1 MRESFPPC
9 RDRATPWITEG
20 ASAEPAVLVS
30 PPPPVYASA
39 MSDDAPSFVRGIFA
53 GAIHD
58 DLLFPFPASLAER
71 DPDEARTVRRLLADL
86 ARMRDAGVIDAAR
99 FDEEETVPEE
109 TILALAAGGWM
120 GLSIPREY
128 GGLGL
133 SAAAYA
139 HVFGAISSMDAALG
153 VLLGVHCGLGSK
165 AIVLFGTAEQ
175 KARYLP
181 MLARGHTLAAYALTE
196 PETGSDAQ
204 NVVTQA
210 QPNDDGSW
218 TLTGR
223 KHWIGNGHR
232 AGVIATFAQAPVERG
247 GTTVLRPTAF
257 IIRPDMPG
265 FRVTG
270 TVRKLGIRGS
280 TQAELVYDGLRVP
293 ADHVLGTVGKG
304 FGVAVKVLNGGRMT
318 LAAGC
323 TAGTKSLLAQMV
335 EFAEHRVQFGRPIAD
350 FEITQRKLAR
360 TASDVYAADAMLGEL
375 ARLAEQPD
383 GEYALEAACCKVF
396 ASEMLWRAADEMV
409 QVAGGRGYVKPYPYE
424 RQLRDARIN
433 RIFEGTNEILRLF
446 ISLNGIQGPAAQL
459 KELGVALR
467 RPLRNLGLI
476 SGFAASR
483 LASRLGA
490 TPTLDVELHERLAA
504 HARHF
509 EKHVAELKDAAE
521 RLIRAYRKEI
531 VERQQELERLSDMA
545 IELFATAC
553 VLARTQQLLLAR
565 GEDGCSRELG
575 LCDLF
580 IVEAGRRFRASRVA
594 LQSPQDEVRRR
605 VAAGIRDAG
614 GYGVVDAML
623 PELQSDG
630 RTVRRSDG
638 PLSTEPLAPGD
649 QQRPQ
654 AASGSDRQTVRPRSD

>member
-1 MRESFPPC
+1 
-9 RDRATPWITEG
+9 
-20 ASAEPAVLVS
+20 
-30 PPPPVYASA
+30 

-58 DLLFPFPASLAER
+58 DLLFPFPASLDAR

-86 ARMRDAGVIDAAR
+86 ERLRDAGVIDPAR
-99 FDEEETVPEE
+99 FDEEETVPDA
-109 TILALAAGGWM
+109 TIRALAEGGWM

-139 HVFGAISSMDAALG
+139 HVFGAISRTDAALG

-165 AIVLFGTAEQ
+165 AIVLFGTPQQ

-181 MLARGHTLAAYALTE
+181 MLARGETLAAYALTE

-204 NVVTQA
+204 NIVTQA
-210 QPNDDGSW
+210 QPNADGSW

-223 KHWIGNGHR
+223 KQWIGNGHR
-232 AGVIATFAQAPVERG
+232 AGVIATFAQAPVQRG
-247 GTTVLRPTAF
+247 GKTVLRPTAF

-265 FRVTG
+265 FTVAG

-280 TQAELVYDGLRVP
+280 TQAELVYDSLRVP

-304 FGVAVKVLNGGRMT
+304 FGVAVKVLNGGRLT

-335 EFAEHRVQFGRPIAD
+335 DFAESRVQFGRPIAD

-375 ARLAEQPD
+375 TRLAEHPD

-424 RQLRDARIN
+424 RHLRDARIN

-446 ISLNGIQGPAAQL
+446 ISLNGIQAPAAQL

-467 RPLRNLGLI
+467 RPLQNLGLI

-483 LASRLGA
+483 LASRFGA
-490 TPTLDVELHERLAA
+490 TPTLDVALHERLAP

-509 EKHVAELKDAAE
+509 EKHVAEMKDAAE
-521 RLIRAYRKEI
+521 RVIRVYRKEV

-553 VLARTQQLLLAR
+553 VLARTQQLLA
-565 GEDGCSRELG
+565 
-575 LCDLF
+575 
-580 IVEAGRRFRASRVA
+580 
-594 LQSPQDEVRRR
+594 
-605 VAAGIRDAG
+605 
-614 GYGVVDAML
+614 
-623 PELQSDG
+623 
-630 RTVRRSDG
+630 
-638 PLSTEPLAPGD
+638 
-649 QQRPQ
+649 
-654 AASGSDRQTVRPRSD
+654 

>member
-1 MRESFPPC
+1 MC
-9 RDRATPWITEG
+9 
-20 ASAEPAVLVS
+20 ASDEPAALV
-30 PPPPVYASA
+30 PVPPPVYASA

-58 DLLFPFPASLAER
+58 DLLFPFPSSLAER

-86 ARMRDAGVIDAAR
+86 ARLRDSGVIDPAR
-99 FDEEETVPEE
+99 FDEEETVPED
-109 TILALAAGGWM
+109 TIRALADGGWM

-139 HVFGAISSMDAALG
+139 HVFGAISSVDASIG

-165 AIVLFGTAEQ
+165 AIVLFGSAEQ

-181 MLARGHTLAAYALTE
+181 MLARGETLAAYALTE

-204 NVVTQA
+204 NIVTQA
-210 QPNDDGSW
+210 QPNADGSW

-232 AGVIATFAQAPVERG
+232 AGVIATFAQTPVTRG
-247 GTTVLRPTAF
+247 SETVLRPTAF

-265 FRVTG
+265 FRVNG

-375 ARLAEQPD
+375 ARLAEHPD

-396 ASEMLWRAADEMV
+396 ASDMLWRAADEMV

-446 ISLNGIQGPAAQL
+446 ISLNGIQAPAAKL

-467 RPLRNLGLI
+467 RPLANLGLI

-483 LASRLGA
+483 LASRFGA
-490 TPTLDVELHERLAA
+490 TPTLDVELHERLSG

-565 GEDGCSRELG
+565 GVDDCARELA

-580 IVEAGRRFRASRVA
+580 VVEAGRRFRASRVS
-594 LQSPQDEVRRR
+594 LESPQDEMRR
-605 VAAGIRDAG
+605 VVARHAREAN
-614 GYGVVDAML
+614 GYGVEDAIL
-623 PELQSDG
+623 PEGRMSGGTEERDG
-630 RTVRRSDG
+630 STAHPLIRS
-638 PLSTEPLAPGD
+638 SA
-649 QQRPQ
+649 
-654 AASGSDRQTVRPRSD
+654 PRSS

>member
-1 MRESFPPC
+1 
-9 RDRATPWITEG
+9 
-20 ASAEPAVLVS
+20 
-30 PPPPVYASA
+30 

-58 DLLFPFPASLAER
+58 SLLFPFPPPLAER
-71 DPDEARTVRRLLADL
+71 DPEETRTVTRLLREL
-86 ARMRDAGVIDAAR
+86 GRMRDGGLIDPAR
-99 FDEEETVPEE
+99 SDEEETIPEE
-109 TILALAAGGWM
+109 VIRALAESGWL

-133 SAAAYA
+133 SPAAYA
-139 HVFGAISSMDAALG
+139 HVFGAISSADASLG
-153 VLLGVHCGLGSK
+153 VLIGVHCGLGSK
-165 AIVLFGTAEQ
+165 AIVLFGTPEQ

-181 MLARGHTLAAYALTE
+181 MLARGETLAAYALTE

-204 NVVTQA
+204 NIVTRA
-210 QPNDDGSW
+210 QPNADGSW

-223 KHWIGNGHR
+223 KQWIGNGHR

-247 GTTVLRPTAF
+247 GKTVLRPTAF

-265 FRVTG
+265 FNVAG

-304 FGVAVKVLNGGRMT
+304 FGVAVKVLNGGRLT

-323 TAGTKSLLAQMV
+323 TAGTKAFLAEMV
-335 EFAEHRVQFGRPIAD
+335 QFAEGCVQFGRPIAD

-375 ARLAEQPD
+375 ARLAEHPD
-383 GEYALEAACCKVF
+383 GEYALEAACSKVF

-409 QVAGGRGYVKPYPYE
+409 QIAGGRGYVKPYPYE
-424 RQLRDARIN
+424 RHLRDARIN

-446 ISLNGIQGPAAQL
+446 ISLNGIQGPSAQL

-490 TPTLDVELHERLAA
+490 TPTLDVELHERLQP

-521 RLIRAYRKEI
+521 RLIRAYREEI
-531 VERQQELERLSDMA
+531 IERQQELERLSDMA

-553 VLARTQQLLLAR
+553 VLARTQQLLAER
-565 GEDGCSRELG
+565 GEAECAYELD

-580 IVEAGRRFRASRVA
+580 VVEAGRRFRASRMA
-594 LQSPQDEVRRR
+594 IQSAQDEIRRAVARGVRGR
-605 VAAGIRDAG
+605 G
-614 GYGVVDAML
+614 GYGVEDAIV
-623 PELQSDG
+623 Q
-630 RTVRRSDG
+630 
-638 PLSTEPLAPGD
+638 EPFD
-649 QQRPQ
+649 QVKR
-654 AASGSDRQTVRPRSD
+654 